1 MPNRLYLLGLGVEP
15 AEHGTIEVL
24 QAAGQCD
31 VVFCD
36 GLDAAQR
43 RDLSRYCA
51 RGEVSPL
58 DARAG
63 ESAAAK
69 KILAARAAGKT
80 VGFATLGHPFY
91 WSALGGRL
99 AVAAAKKGVEWRTF
113 GAVSPMGLALSVSG
127 VTLGTNVH
135 GMQAFDA
142 RSLAEKAAVVNL
154 AWPTVVYFY
163 LPLDAAAY
171 ARVVARLSRE
181 FGDAHPALWCSAG
194 AEGKAGRVGD
204 LAGAFGELRPGRV
217 LFLERKVISKSVLGR
232 TDNHPM
238 KRDDKKAPSWVKQ

>member
-1 MPNRLYLLGLGVEP
+1 MSNKLYLLGLGVEP

-24 QAAGQCD
+24 QAAGECD
-31 VVFCD
+31 VLFCD
-36 GLDAAQR
+36 GLDDAQR

-51 RGEVSPL
+51 RGKVAPI

-63 ESAAAK
+63 EDAAAK
-69 KILAARAAGKT
+69 KIMAALAAGKT

-99 AVAAAKKGVEWRTF
+99 VVSAAKKGVEWQTF

-142 RSLAEKAAVVNL
+142 RSLAAKGATINL

-163 LPLDAAAY
+163 APLDAGAY
-171 ARVVARLSRE
+171 GRVVARLTRDY
-181 FGDAHPALWCSAG
+181 GAAHPALWCSVGPARK
-194 AEGKAGRVGD
+194 AERVGD
-204 LAGAFGELRPGRV
+204 LAGRFGELRPGRV
-217 LFLERKVISKSVLGR
+217 LYLDRKVVSKSVLGR
-232 TDNHPM
+232 TDSHPM

>member
-1 MPNRLYLLGLGVEP
+1 MSKKLYLLGLGVEP

-24 QAAGQCD
+24 QAAGECD
-31 VVFCD
+31 ALFSD
-36 GLDAAQR
+36 GLDETQR

-51 RGEVSPL
+51 RGKVLPV

-63 ESAAAK
+63 EAAAAK
-69 KILAARAAGKT
+69 KILAALGAGKT

-99 AVAAAKKGVEWRTF
+99 AVAAAKQGVEWRTF

-142 RSLAEKAAVVNL
+142 RSLAEKDGVINL
-154 AWPTVVYFY
+154 SWPTVVYFY
-163 LPLDAAAY
+163 SALDAASY
-171 ARVVARLSRE
+171 ERVVARLTRD
-181 FGDAHPALWCSAG
+181 FGVDHPALWCTVG
-194 AEGKAGRVGD
+194 PEGKVDRVGD
-204 LAGAFGELRPGRV
+204 LAGRFAELRPGRV
-217 LFLERKVISKSVLGR
+217 LFLERKVVSKSVLGR